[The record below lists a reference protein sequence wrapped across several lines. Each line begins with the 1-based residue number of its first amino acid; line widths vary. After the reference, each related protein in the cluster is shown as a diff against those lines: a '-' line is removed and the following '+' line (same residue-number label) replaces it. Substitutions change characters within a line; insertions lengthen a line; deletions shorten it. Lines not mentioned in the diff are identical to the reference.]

1 MKQSGYLKRQ
11 ADVQDKLLRI
21 GTEVGQQQ
29 VFDALALALRDQYV
43 MGAKNVMGAA
53 KVKAVCQRAQEIV
66 QEFADAWS
74 PGPEQD
80 YQQDRLDRALKD
92 IFGGD
97 LQPFAERYPYI
108 KEQKYGRKQ

>member
-29 VFDALALALRDQYV
+29 VFDALALALRDPEV
-43 MGAKNVMGAA
+43 MGAKGVLGPA
-53 KVKAVCQRAQEIV
+53 KVKTVCQRVQEIV
-66 QEFADAWS
+66 QE
-74 PGPEQD
+74 
-80 YQQDRLDRALKD
+80 
-92 IFGGD
+92 
-97 LQPFAERYPYI
+97 FAERYPYI